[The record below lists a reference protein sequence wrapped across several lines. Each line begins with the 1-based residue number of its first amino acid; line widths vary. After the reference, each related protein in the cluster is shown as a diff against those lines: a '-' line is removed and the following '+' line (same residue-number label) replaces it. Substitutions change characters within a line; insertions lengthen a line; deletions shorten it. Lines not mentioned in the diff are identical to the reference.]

1 MSRRSDG
8 WLVLRA
14 RQGSRRAAEELFAR
28 HWRAAWRRA
37 YAVTG
42 RRSLADD
49 VAQEA
54 MVRALG
60 RLDDLDDPER
70 FAAWLHRSVTH
81 RALDALRA
89 ERKLCDLDAVG
100 EPAVDWVDPAGE
112 RGDVQAAVAALD
124 PDRRVAVVMR
134 YWLDLTPGEIADA
147 LGVPVGTVHS
157 RLARGLADLR
167 AVLAEEVG

>member
-8 WLVLRA
+8 WLVRRA
-14 RQGSRRAAEELFAR
+14 REGSRRAAEELFSR
-28 HWRAAWRRA
+28 HWHTAWRRA
-37 YAVTG
+37 YAVAG
-42 RRSLADD
+42 RRALADD
-49 VAQEA
+49 IAQES

-60 RLDDLDDPER
+60 RLGDLDDPER

-89 ERKLCDLDAVG
+89 ERRLRDLDSAGQLAV
-100 EPAVDWVDPAGE
+100 EWVDHAGE
-112 RGDVQAAVAALD
+112 RGDVQQAVAALD
-124 PDRRVAVVMR
+124 PDRRAVVVMR
-134 YWLDLTPGEIADA
+134 YWFDLAPGEIADA

-167 AVLAEEVG
+167 AALAEEVR